1 MVAQCCLVPIY
12 SYAMLLL
19 NPNVSWYARLKSYF
33 RQKYPV
39 QTKNLEEFWNS
50 QSGDWHWLIEKTI
63 PVASLNRNLWRSSV
77 PSLSFYFLLGISG
90 IIATVG
96 LLANSVAIII
106 GAMIIAPLIGP
117 ITGIAYSTT
126 VANRRLLRRA
136 FLTLLTGVIFTVLI
150 SVFTVLLIGLKNVTP
165 EILSRTNPTLL
176 DLVIALAAG
185 AAGAYARTRRGIAD
199 ALPGVAIA
207 VALVPPLSVVGIG
220 LAWQETSL
228 AIGALLLFV
237 TNLTGIIFSGVVILL
252 LQSYGSIARAKQG
265 LIFSITILILLGL
278 PLGFS
283 LRGLITDNNLRYSVN
298 DLVRNQIDTFA
309 NSDLRS
315 LEVIRK
321 SDRVV
326 IEMEVAAA
334 PNSLNRDRLVDVRDR
349 LTQELEQQ
357 VELKIKIVPVET
369 ISLPSSSQL

>member
-1 MVAQCCLVPIY
+1 
-12 SYAMLLL
+12 MLLL
-19 NPNVSWYARLKSYF
+19 NPNVSWYARLKAYF

-50 QSGDWHWLIEKTI
+50 QSGDWHWLTERTI
-63 PVASLNRNLWRSSV
+63 PIASLNRNLWRSSV

-96 LLANSVAIII
+96 LLADSVAIII

-126 VANRRLLRRA
+126 IANRRLLRRA

-150 SVFTVLLIGLKNVTP
+150 STLTVLLIGLRNITP

-220 LAWQETSL
+220 LAWQEI
-228 AIGALLLFV
+228 AIARGALLLFV
-237 TNLTGIIFSGVVILL
+237 TNLTGIIFSGVIILL
-252 LQSYGSIARAKQG
+252 LQSYGSIARAKKG
-265 LIFSITILILLGL
+265 LMFSVTMLFILGL

-283 LRGLITDNNLRYSVN
+283 LRSLIVQNNLRYGVD
-298 DLVRNQIDTFA
+298 DLVRNQIATFA
-309 NSDLRS
+309 NTDIRS
-315 LEVIRK
+315 VEVTR
-321 SDRVV
+321 DRHRV
-326 IEMEVAAA
+326 IIDMEVAG
-334 PNSLNRDRLVDVRDR
+334 PPKSIDRDRLIDVKDKLAQKLDR
-349 LTQELEQQ
+349 E
-357 VELKIKIVPVET
+357 VELNVKIIPIEN
-369 ISLPSSSQL
+369 IFIPSDK

>member
-1 MVAQCCLVPIY
+1 
-12 SYAMLLL
+12 MLLL

-50 QSGDWHWLIEKTI
+50 QSGDWHWLTEKTI
-63 PVASLNRNLWRSSV
+63 PIASLNRNLWRSSV

-126 VANRRLLRRA
+126 VANRRLLRRS

-150 SVFTVLLIGLKNVTP
+150 STVTVLLIGLKNVTP

-220 LAWQETSL
+220 LAWQSTSL
-228 AIGALLLFV
+228 ATGALLLFV
-237 TNLTGIIFSGVVILL
+237 TNLTGIIFSGVVMLL

-265 LIFSITILILLGL
+265 LIFSITMLIVLGL

-283 LRGLITDNNLRYSVN
+283 LRSLILQNNLRYSVDN
-298 DLVRNQIDTFA
+298 LVRDKMETFSH
-309 NSDLRS
+309 SDVRS
-315 LEVIRK
+315 IKITPVA
-321 SDRVV
+321 DGVV
-326 IEMEVAAA
+326 VDLEVAAVS
-334 PNSLNRDRLVDVRDR
+334 NSIDRQNLKTLRNRLAR
-349 LTQELEQQ
+349 ELEQE
-357 VELKIKIVPVET
+357 VELNVT
-369 ISLPSSSQL
+369 IIPIEGISIPSNN